1 MNGRGSTM
9 HSLYSDKET
18 AITEKVLFIDFDQC
32 LTEQAKRK
40 LSSSS
45 ALKEVIIEKSYPT
58 NVNQVRYIFLFIDEA
73 KVDSFRWVESILKDI
88 KEKNTYTLIMTADC
102 PTKSL
107 FNYFMYELDGIVS
120 ITSFLKNSQGIL
132 KTLDEYGVYLEQ
144 NLHSDLVID
153 LQRKKLKDRP
163 IKRLVLRL
171 EDVQYIL
178 TENEK
183 KVLQNIL
190 DGHNNRKIAE
200 LMFLA
205 PSTVSTVISH
215 LLKKLGANDR
225 TDAMVQIIRRGWV
238 DAVR

>member
-1 MNGRGSTM
+1 M
-9 HSLYSDKET
+9 HSLYSDKDT

-32 LTEQAKRK
+32 LTEQAKEK
-40 LSSSS
+40 LTSIS
-45 ALKEVIIEKSYPT
+45 ANNQVIIEKSCPP
-58 NVNQVRYIFLFIDEA
+58 NVDQVRYIFLFIDEA
-73 KVDSFRWVESILKDI
+73 KIDNYHMVKSVLEEL
-88 KEKNTYTLIMTADC
+88 KEKDTYTLIMTADC

-107 FNYFMYELDGIVS
+107 FNLFMYDLDGIVS
-120 ITSFLKNSQGIL
+120 IRSFLNSTKRIL
-132 KTLDEYGVYLEQ
+132 KTIDEFGVYLEQ

-163 IKRLVLRL
+163 IKRLVLRT
-171 EDVQYIL
+171 EDVKYIL
-178 TENEK
+178 TDNEK
-183 KVLQNIL
+183 NVLQNIL

-200 LMFLA
+200 IMYLA

-225 TDAMVQIIRRGWV
+225 TDAMVHIIRKGWV